1 MRTGL
6 VDGMLAGQRKRRM
19 GVPGVRCGP
28 HSITWN
34 TRCSEGRRPQRGQ
47 AGPSGAAR
55 SRGGTRAGLRALLAP
70 GASSTASDAAASLH
84 TAGFTFE
91 ALHWAARE
99 GSMRCDKTADD
110 ESRRTSRGRATQGRP
125 ARWAATMALTYHGP
139 SPTMALILPWHKTC
153 AAAERAPHRRSRAP
167 SSSASATARPRADA
181 CRPGRPESAAGQ
193 SSPASAGAV
202 RRSVAAGAA
211 S

>member
-1 MRTGL
+1 
-6 VDGMLAGQRKRRM
+6 MLAGQRKRRM

-55 SRGGTRAGLRALLAP
+55 SRGGTRAGLRPLLVP
-70 GASSTASDAAASLH
+70 GTSSTASAAAASLH
-84 TAGFTFE
+84 TAGFTLE
-91 ALHWAARE
+91 RCIGLHERAPCGVTR
-99 GSMRCDKTADD
+99 RPIQ
-110 ESRRTSRGRATQGRP
+110 SRRTSRGRAAQGRP
-125 ARWAATMALTYHGP
+125 ARWAATMTLTYHGT
-139 SPTMALILPWHKTC
+139 SPTMALILPWHETC